1 MNTQLFN
8 ISNQGRLYHFTSS
21 ETALK
26 YILPQMRLKLSL
38 FLNANDPKEQMSG
51 TDFHVIQEC
60 MNIDDIHF
68 KDDFNNYMKNCKHL
82 CFTEDNGT
90 HFGYK
95 HSTMW
100 EKPFCDG
107 LSRLLKTKRE

>member
-38 FLNANDPKEQMSG
+38 FLNANDPKEQTS
-51 TDFHVIQEC
+51 
-60 MNIDDIHF
+60 
-68 KDDFNNYMKNCKHL
+68 
-82 CFTEDNGT
+82 
-90 HFGYK
+90 
-95 HSTMW
+95 
-100 EKPFCDG
+100 
-107 LSRLLKTKRE
+107 